1 MIRTLIMVLPALY
14 MFFSAAPARAI
25 DVPVKYKHIE
35 FGEDDAVFAYKFKNL
50 KKSLVPPPGDWKL
63 PALKSE
69 FPIYA
74 LIPLGE
80 GSRLLVVDQRSG
92 DDAFYNRIYFDANGN
107 GDLTDDPVIIE
118 DPEGGKD
125 PAVPHPYTIKDVSIP
140 QKSGQARYS
149 FRINVNYVSR
159 RKGKK
164 PSKAV
169 VERSLKLQI
178 AASCLYEGK
187 LELGG
192 TAYRLCLGD
201 MNGNGRFDDSVKVPD
216 FSALPAGTKISL
228 EGDGF
233 YLSSRFEVNTEGVLA
248 FGNWLVLEDR
258 LFRVRLNLGA
268 GMLTLIPPG
277 EEMSTTA
284 IPMRTEYLGIYTED
298 GAHYVMMHR
307 PGKEVTLPPGR
318 YRLDK
323 YTALRKDD
331 QGDEWVLAATA
342 TSESPCFSVAA
353 EKPAKMDLGEPF
365 HAYVSVPEWS
375 RQSVSQGYSKQASL
389 EFVIEGRGK
398 EQVIELIRV
407 SGERTRIPL
416 SDEDRQRPREPGF
429 KVVREGGELAF
440 EGSFK
445 YG

>member
-1 MIRTLIMVLPALY
+1 MIRTLIIVLPALY
-14 MFFSAAPARAI
+14 LFFSATPARAI
-25 DVPVKYKHIE
+25 DVPVKYKHIT
-35 FGEDDAVFAYKFKNL
+35 FGEDDAVFTYKFKNL
-50 KKSLVPPPGDWKL
+50 KKSLVPPPGDWNL

-80 GSRLLVVDQRSG
+80 GSRLLVVDQQSG

-118 DPEGGKD
+118 DPDAGKD
-125 PAVPHPYTIKDVSIP
+125 PAVPHPYSIKDVSIP
-140 QKSGQARYS
+140 QKSGPARYS

-164 PSKAV
+164 ISKAV

-178 AASCLYEGK
+178 AATCLYEGK
-187 LELGG
+187 LDLGG
-192 TAYRLCLGD
+192 AAYRICLGD
-201 MNGNGRFDDSVKVPD
+201 MNGNGRFDDFVKVPD
-216 FSALPAGTKISL
+216 FSALPAGTKVSL

-233 YLSSRFEVNTEGVLA
+233 YLSSKSEVNSDGVLA
-248 FGNWLVLEDR
+248 FGNWLVLGDR
-258 LFRVRLNLGA
+258 LFRVRLDLGS
-268 GMLTLIPPG
+268 GMLTLIPPDD
-277 EEMSTTA
+277 ELATVA
-284 IPMRTEYLGIYTED
+284 IPMKTEYLGIYTED
-298 GAHYVMMHR
+298 GAHYVMMHW
-307 PGKEVTLPPGR
+307 PGKEIALPPGQ

-323 YTALRKDD
+323 YAAFRRDD

-342 TSESPCFSVAA
+342 TSESPCFSVAEGA
-353 EKPAKMDLGEPF
+353 SAKMDLGEPF
-365 HAYVSVPEWS
+365 LAYVSVPEWS
-375 RQSVSQGYSKQASL
+375 RQGVSQGYSKQASL

-398 EQVIELIRV
+398 EQVTELIRV
-407 SGERTRIPL
+407 SGEKTRIPL
-416 SDEDRQRPREPGF
+416 SDEERQRPKEPGF
-429 KVVREGGELAF
+429 KVIRDGGELAY